1 MIVIVEHI
9 LPAGSW
15 VMHITNIHL
24 WIMAGLRAGEGPGV
38 IQRVRS
44 KMFYLIRILV
54 DLYNHFL
61 PHQTATTED
70 DARVYDDSHK
80 RHNTRKPQEQFD
92 EARWQKHSDFLD

>member
-1 MIVIVEHI
+1 
-9 LPAGSW
+9 
-15 VMHITNIHL
+15 MHITNIHL

-61 PHQTATTED
+61 PHQTATAAVTG
-70 DARVYDDSHK
+70 R
-80 RHNTRKPQEQFD
+80 
-92 EARWQKHSDFLD
+92 